1 MSKPLPRKPFY
12 GLAEFCER
20 WSLSESDI
28 AAYVLEGELTL
39 SVAVGGLRVDT
50 SDTEEDADGRPFSV
64 PTGSRW
70 IVGTM
75 DISRVDAWSV
85 LQNGSQEIGR
95 FYGLQG
101 EMLDLPYED
110 NERTFMPVERHAL
123 VMRRAEMERFQ
134 EAQGLGSVA
143 PVVDGPAKAQRGGKS
158 RGAPT
163 KYDWEE
169 CWCEMIAKRIYDP
182 GPPETQAEWMRMIQD
197 WFSVRYGPDNVPCES
212 SIKLRLSKIWR
223 HVKPDVGRPS
233 ALTAVNGSTPRQPA
247 EKARPTG
254 R

>member
-1 MSKPLPRKPFY
+1 MANLLPRKPFY

-20 WSLSESDI
+20 WSLSEGDV
-28 AAYVLEGELTL
+28 AAYVLESELTL
-39 SVAVGGLRVDT
+39 SLAVGGLRVET
-50 SDTEEDADGRPFSV
+50 SDTEEDADGHLFSI
-64 PTGSRW
+64 PTGTRW

-75 DISRVDAWSV
+75 DISCVDAWSV
-85 LQNGSQEIGR
+85 LQNGSHAIGR

-101 EMLDLPYED
+101 EMLDLPDQDE
-110 NERTFMPVERHAL
+110 ERASMLVERHAL
-123 VMRRAEMERFQ
+123 VVRRAEMERFQ

-143 PVVDGPAKAQRGGKS
+143 PVVDGPAKTQRGGKS
-158 RGAPT
+158 RGAPP

-169 CWCEMIAKRIYDP
+169 CWCETIAKKIYDP
-182 GPPETQAEWMRMIQD
+182 GPPATQTEWMHMIQD
-197 WFSVRYGPDNVPCES
+197 WFSERYGPDNVPCES

-233 ALTAVNGSTPRQPA
+233 ALTAVNGDTPRRPA
-247 EKARPTG
+247 EKARATG